1 MSSKQLKIVISGGG
15 TGGHIFPAI
24 AIADAIRRKVPSCS
38 ILFIGAKGRMEMQ
51 KVPQAG
57 YEIRGLWIS
66 GLQRSLSLKNLV
78 FPLKLISSLFDS
90 WVILRQFKPDAV
102 IGVGGYASGPALRAA
117 IWHKIPTIIQEQN
130 SFPGITNRILGKKVD
145 RICVAYEKMNEWFP
159 PQKTVLTGNPLRRS
173 SVDIQGK
180 RAEAIDFFGLN
191 PEKPVVLLIGG
202 SQGARSLNQAIEL
215 NLKSIISADVQLI
228 WQTGESYFHRAVNL
242 VDKQGCQ
249 QLIRPLVFIQRM
261 DLAYACADLIVSR
274 AGAMAISEI
283 AAVGKP
289 AVFVPL
295 PTAAENHQMKNA
307 LRLVESGAAD
317 LVENHRA
324 SEQLVPEVIRLLN
337 DAERLGQMRRKIVDF
352 ALTEADEKIAD
363 EVLKLIA
370 YEH

>member
-1 MSSKQLKIVISGGG
+1 MKQLKIVISGGG

-24 AIADAIRRKVPSCS
+24 AIADAIRRKVPSCN

-57 YEIRGLWIS
+57 YEIKGLWIS
-66 GLQRSLSLKNLV
+66 GFQRSFSIRNLV
-78 FPLKLISSLFDS
+78 FPLKLISSLLDS
-90 WVILRQFKPDAV
+90 WFILRQFKPDAV

-130 SFPGITNRILGKKVD
+130 SFPGITNRLLGKKVD
-145 RICVAYEKMNEWFP
+145 RVCVAYERMSEWFP
-159 PQKTVLTGNPLRRS
+159 QQKTVLTGNPLRRS
-173 SVDIQGK
+173 AIGIEGK
-180 RAEAIDFFGLN
+180 RTEAIDFFGLN
-191 PEKPVVLLIGG
+191 PQKPVVLLIGG
-202 SQGARSLNQAIEL
+202 SQGARSLNQAIET
-215 NLKSIISADVQLI
+215 NLKDLVSADVQLI
-228 WQTGESYFHRAVNL
+228 WQTGESFFHRAVNQ
-242 VDKQGCQ
+242 VEKQRFQ
-249 QLIRPLVFIQRM
+249 HLIKPLVFIQRM

-307 LRLVESGAAD
+307 LRLVEAGAAD
-317 LVENHRA
+317 MVDNHRVTE
-324 SEQLVPEVIRLLN
+324 SLVPEVIRMLN
-337 DAERLGQMRRKIVDF
+337 DAEKLAQMRERIVDF
-352 ALTEADEKIAD
+352 ALTDADEKIA
-363 EVLKLIA
+363 EVVLNLIG